1 MSGSIFSPD
10 QSAICQGPYFHLTN
24 QQYVR
29 VHIFTSPIS
38 NEPTKYLGIKKQHMP
53 RAVIRLVN
61 IYLTVLY
68 KTGRVKMNESLRD
81 MTPNEMLSIIKEINL
96 KKIKQTSNFKWHE
109 FLLKL
114 ALNTNL
120 ILI

>member
-1 MSGSIFSPD
+1 MDTDI
-10 QSAICQGPYFHLTN
+10 
-24 QQYVR
+24 R
-29 VHIFTSPIS
+29 VHIFTAPIS

-96 KKIKQTSNFKWHE
+96 KKIK
-109 FLLKL
+109 
-114 ALNTNL
+114 
-120 ILI
+120 